1 MFQYHCLN
9 PIAGVGLANFNEN
22 YQQTESLEGADAV
35 LVRSAAMHG
44 MELPKSLLAV
54 ARAGAGVNN
63 IPLTDCA
70 EQGKTATSQRQQKN
84 RKRNLPAARSA
95 ERNSVSSALVPSA
108 SLWQMQPPI
117 LVWKYTDTIHTFLS
131 MQHGTCPAIFITSRT
146 WKISTAP
153 AITSPFMCR

>member
-22 YQQTESLEGADAV
+22 YQPDREPGGSRCSSRQ
-35 LVRSAAMHG
+35 SAAMHG

-70 EQGKTATSQRQQKN
+70 EQGIVVFNYTGSQLQMASKACTCRY
-84 RKRNLPAARSA
+84 AAGI
-95 ERNSVSSALVPSA
+95 P
-108 SLWQMQPPI
+108 
-117 LVWKYTDTIHTFLS
+117 
-131 MQHGTCPAIFITSRT
+131 
-146 WKISTAP
+146 
-153 AITSPFMCR
+153 

>member
-63 IPLTDCA
+63 IPLADCA
-70 EQGKTATSQRQQKN
+70 EQGIVEHAAKSYCSAKSSHAK
-84 RKRNLPAARSA
+84 RKGD
-95 ERNSVSSALVPSA
+95 AL
-108 SLWQMQPPI
+108 
-117 LVWKYTDTIHTFLS
+117 WKPLKFSI
-131 MQHGTCPAIFITSRT
+131 
-146 WKISTAP
+146 
-153 AITSPFMCR
+153 

>member
-54 ARAGAGVNN
+54 AKQEPVSTTFRL
-63 IPLTDCA
+63 P
-70 EQGKTATSQRQQKN
+70 TAQSRVSWSSIHREPMQMVSKSLYLPVCCWHPVISQ
-84 RKRNLPAARSA
+84 A
-95 ERNSVSSALVPSA
+95 VSN
-108 SLWQMQPPI
+108 
-117 LVWKYTDTIHTFLS
+117 
-131 MQHGTCPAIFITSRT
+131 G
-146 WKISTAP
+146 
-153 AITSPFMCR
+153 